1 MALIACTNCGHKI
14 SSLARFCPKC
24 ENGKE
29 IATQK
34 SAHLI
39 AVNSSNENSGNDTP
53 PPTESTNCA
62 ELIAQQEFKPYVDE
76 MILLEG
82 HTLLVSTFFNIINC
96 YAYLTSKRYL
106 LTTSDALDI
115 IFQVGINDIVCA
127 EEGHHLICKKII
139 LTTTS
144 GTSIQIKCQPHE
156 TWFNALKNP
165 KAFCDKA
172 KKTKVFSKNSSSDTL
187 EWFYE
192 ANGIN
197 VGPVKEAFIV
207 QLIQNN
213 HTIYPETKVWNA
225 TLPDWKRAEETI
237 LTIYFSEA
245 HCLDDNSSNEL
256 KIFRLLGQ
264 SLLYKAIK
272 LFRKYL

>member
-1 MALIACTNCGHKI
+1 MALIACTNCHQKI

-29 IATQK
+29 VATQK
-34 SAHLI
+34 TAHPI
-39 AVNSSNENSGNDTP
+39 AVNSSNENSEKDSP
-53 PPTESTNCA
+53 PQTETTNCA
-62 ELIAQQEFKPYVDE
+62 LLLTQQEFKPYADE
-76 MILLEG
+76 MILLQG
-82 HTLLVSTFFNIINC
+82 PTFLISAIFNITNC
-96 YAYLTSKRYL
+96 YAYLTSKRYV
-106 LTTSDALDI
+106 LTTSDGPDIVFQVGMNDI
-115 IFQVGINDIVCA
+115 IFA
-127 EEGHHLICKKII
+127 EEGRNLICKKII

-144 GTSIQIKCQPHE
+144 GTSVQIKCKPHG

-165 KAFCDKA
+165 KDFWAKA
-172 KKTKVFSKNSSSDTL
+172 KKTRGLSANSSSDNI

-192 ANGIN
+192 ANGMN
-197 VGPVKEAFIV
+197 AGPVKETFIV

-225 TLPDWKRAEETI
+225 TLPDWKKAEETI
-237 LTIYFSEA
+237 LTIYFSGA
-245 HCLDDNSSNEL
+245 HCLDDNPSNEL
-256 KIFRLLGQ
+256 KIFRLPGL